1 MLSTRR
7 SPDQERLDH
16 LIAEVSAG
24 ASEADAVEPSL
35 TLVYLK
41 MRALAEPAR
50 MTAAHAKDVPKNF
63 MITRPARPTRAPA
76 ETSIQLC
83 VGELRRLRCL
93 PRLLPPRR
101 SRICT
106 RC

>member
-35 TLVYLK
+35 TLTVASAFAWPQAAVSDLIF
-41 MRALAEPAR
+41 PAC
-50 MTAAHAKDVPKNF
+50 A
-63 MITRPARPTRAPA
+63 
-76 ETSIQLC
+76 S
-83 VGELRRLRCL
+83 
-93 PRLLPPRR
+93 
-101 SRICT
+101 
-106 RC
+106 

>member
-35 TLVYLK
+35 TLTVASAFASVSDLIFPACAPESGAALKARLAKSIGYL
-41 MRALAEPAR
+41 AS
-50 MTAAHAKDVPKNF
+50 DVVVLHGDS
-63 MITRPARPTRAPA
+63 
-76 ETSIQLC
+76 E
-83 VGELRRLRCL
+83 VDGEMS
-93 PRLLPPRR
+93 PPR
-101 SRICT
+101 CT
-106 RC
+106 SARRASCPSA

>member
-41 MRALAEPAR
+41 MRALAEPA
-50 MTAAHAKDVPKNF
+50 D
-63 MITRPARPTRAPA
+63 
-76 ETSIQLC
+76 
-83 VGELRRLRCL
+83 GDGRLRATISL
-93 PRLLPPRR
+93 A
-101 SRICT
+101 S
-106 RC
+106 

>member
-50 MTAAHAKDVPKNF
+50 MTAAHAKD
-63 MITRPARPTRAPA
+63 
-76 ETSIQLC
+76 
-83 VGELRRLRCL
+83 
-93 PRLLPPRR
+93 LLPAQENFAG
-101 SRICT
+101 S
-106 RC
+106 